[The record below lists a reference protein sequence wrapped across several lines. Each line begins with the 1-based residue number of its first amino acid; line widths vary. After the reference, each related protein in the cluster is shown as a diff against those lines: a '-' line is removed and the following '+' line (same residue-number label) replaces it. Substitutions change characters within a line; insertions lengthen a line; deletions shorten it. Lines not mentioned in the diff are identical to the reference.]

1 MQLALGKIGTIILQE
16 FVKLSH
22 FEVFPR
28 IFWGGI
34 DFSKVVGLRVDLA
47 EAQAQGF
54 FLYSCD
60 YSTFIGTWSSMKT
73 WTKVKE

>member
-1 MQLALGKIGTIILQE
+1 MAQLYVILKFFLG
-16 FVKLSH
+16 F
-22 FEVFPR
+22 
-28 IFWGGI
+28 FWGGGGI

-54 FLYSCD
+54 FLYSRD
-60 YSTFIGTWSSMKT
+60 YSKFIGTWSSMKT